1 MRINQKIVF
10 LYKHMFQAANQA
22 NAQISF
28 TCKKNKK
35 RVKKIRKLKRKREEG
50 ETLGSM
56 KRI

>member
-1 MRINQKIVF
+1 
-10 LYKHMFQAANQA
+10 MFQAANQA